1 MWVWSTVVGI
11 ELSKAR
17 PTAMPYWDADLQLQ
31 WPPNYT
37 ALIHVYAYLFSAVT
51 LALLFC
57 SVTRKP
63 NHHFTH
69 AAGISALCSAAM
81 IIRAVRYEWFIAARI
96 LDIWS
101 AEACLSMCMQLL
113 YNYIMILEC
122 ASRRTWRFRSRLV
135 RYMRWSYLAWTASAL
150 TAFHRP
156 SYTIMYL
163 VLCLQW
169 GVYALCLNMLQM
181 HAQAMLYP
189 KHGSLTPPKRVQPRM
204 PLVSIWLD
212 MSSFFSWPSSL
223 SLTRETVRQLY
234 DVLCVI
240 MLMCVQLMFLVICSY
255 AEELRDF
262 HAWII
267 HTTRLFSV
275 VFLLLL
281 MTPGFLPRFQAS
293 RYTSSLLNA

>member
-1 MWVWSTVVGI
+1 
-11 ELSKAR
+11 
-17 PTAMPYWDADLQLQ
+17 
-31 WPPNYT
+31 
-37 ALIHVYAYLFSAVT
+37 
-51 LALLFC
+51 
-57 SVTRKP
+57 
-63 NHHFTH
+63 
-69 AAGISALCSAAM
+69 
-81 IIRAVRYEWFIAARI
+81 
-96 LDIWS
+96 
-101 AEACLSMCMQLL
+101 
-113 YNYIMILEC
+113 
-122 ASRRTWRFRSRLV
+122 
-135 RYMRWSYLAWTASAL
+135 
-150 TAFHRP
+150 
-156 SYTIMYL
+156 
-163 VLCLQW
+163 
-169 GVYALCLNMLQM
+169 
-181 HAQAMLYP
+181 
-189 KHGSLTPPKRVQPRM
+189 M